1 MSKDGRIKRFFKK
14 KNLNPTNNRKKVG
27 IILFATSIGLF
38 FLFAFR
44 LSYIINTDEVAGVS
58 LKEKT
63 QELYTGSNV
72 IKAKRGAILD
82 RNGQVIAEDATSYSL
97 YVVLSETYLGQNNK
111 KLYAQKENFDAIA
124 ETLSKYTPLSKEEV
138 LAYLNGGTKED
149 GTVQFQ
155 VEFGNGGKNLTLEQR
170 QNIEAELDAQNI
182 EGVYFN
188 DHPDRIYPNGVFSSH
203 FIGYTDL
210 ANPEDETTGLVG
222 KMGLEASYND
232 ILSGKDG
239 KIEYQKDVY
248 GNPLPGTVVEDT
260 EAQNGKDIYTTLDIR
275 LQTRLE
281 SLLDPFVEKYEPQ
294 GVTAMLMEAKTG
306 NILAMAQRPTFEPET
321 KAGVD
326 GDFVWRNALTEDA
339 FEPGST
345 MKIMT
350 AAAAIQQGVFNPDE
364 QYVYPAGGVVLDED
378 RDVSVND
385 WDFGKKGTLTF
396 RQAISW
402 SSNVGMLNLEQ
413 RMGGD
418 VWRSYLENFGF
429 GKSTNSGLA
438 SEAVGYLPTNNIVD
452 IAMSSFG
459 QAVSVTNFQMMQAF
473 SAFANDGT
481 MLKPQYISK
490 IKDPTT
496 GEETITQPEA
506 VGTPVGAQAVN
517 DVRTYMID
525 TVEDPEYGI
534 AYGIYTVPNY
544 RVAAK
549 TGTAQ
554 ITENGVYLRGDTDYL
569 YSVVEMVPA
578 ENPEY
583 ILYVTVKQP
592 VKYDKTAL
600 SEIANPLM
608 KLAMEIK
615 DTDSGDGTTGAA
627 TAVVT
632 ESDSTSSSTEEV
644 EGEVTPEVNE

>member
-1 MSKDGRIKRFFKK
+1 MSKDSRIKRFIRK

-27 IILFATSIGLF
+27 IILFAASIGLF

-44 LSYIINTDEVAGVS
+44 LSYIISSGEVAGVS

-63 QELYTGSNV
+63 QDLYTGSTV

-82 RNGQVIAEDATSYSL
+82 RNGQIIAEDATSYSL
-97 YVVLSETYLGQNNK
+97 YAVLSETFLGQENK
-111 KLYAQKENFDAIA
+111 KLYAQKKDYEAIA
-124 ETLSKYTPLSKEEV
+124 ETLDKYTNLSKEDA
-138 LAYLNGGTKED
+138 LKYLNGGTKED

-155 VEFGNGGKNLTLEQR
+155 VEFGNNGKNLTLEQR
-170 QNIEAELDAQNI
+170 QNIENELETLGI
-182 EGVYFN
+182 EGIYFN

-210 ANPEDETTGLVG
+210 ADPDDESTGLVG
-222 KMGLEASYND
+222 KMGLEAAYDN

-239 KIEYQKDVY
+239 KIEYQRDVY
-248 GNPLPGTVVEDT
+248 GNPLPGTIVEDS
-260 EAQNGKDIYTTLDIR
+260 ESYDGKDIYTTLDIR

-281 SLLDPFVEKYEPQ
+281 ALLDPFVEKYEPES
-294 GVTAMLMEAKTG
+294 VTTMLMEAKTG
-306 NILAMAQRPTFEPET
+306 NILAMAQRPSFEPET
-321 KAGVD
+321 KEGVD
-326 GDFVWRNALTEDA
+326 ENFVWRNALIEDS

-345 MKIMT
+345 MKIIT
-350 AAAAIQQGVFNPDE
+350 AAAAIQEGVFNPNE
-364 QYVYPAGGVVLDED
+364 QFAYPYGGVVLDEE
-378 RDVSVND
+378 RDVKVND
-385 WDFGKKGTLTF
+385 WDKGEKGVLTF

-402 SSNVGMLNLEQ
+402 SSNVGMLELER
-413 RMGGD
+413 RMGND
-418 VWRSYLENFGF
+418 KWKSYLESFNF
-429 GKSTNSGLA
+429 GKSTNSGLP
-438 SEAVGYLPTNNIVD
+438 SESAGSLPTDNIVD

-490 IKDPTT
+490 IKDPQT
-496 GEETITQPEA
+496 GEETVTKKEA
-506 VGTPVGAQAVN
+506 VGTPVSAQAVS

-525 TVEDPEYGI
+525 TVEDPDYGI
-534 AYGIYTVPNY
+534 AYGVYTVPNY

-554 ITENGVYLRGDTDYL
+554 ITENGLYLDGETDYL

-583 ILYVTVKQP
+583 ILYVTVKRP
-592 VKYDKTAL
+592 AYYDKTMM

-608 KLAMEIK
+608 KLAMELK
-615 DTDSGDGTTGAA
+615 DTDGAADTA

-632 ESDSTSSSTEEV
+632 ETSESSEVV
-644 EGEVTPEVNE
+644 EGNE

>member
-1 MSKDGRIKRFFKK
+1 MSKDSRIKRFIRK

-27 IILFATSIGLF
+27 IILFAASIGLF
-38 FLFAFR
+38 FLFVFR
-44 LSYIINTDEVAGVS
+44 LSYIISSGEVAGVS

-63 QELYTGSNV
+63 QNLYTGSTV

-82 RNGQVIAEDATSYSL
+82 RNGQIIAEDATSYSL
-97 YVVLSETYLGQNNK
+97 YAILSETFLGQENK
-111 KLYAQKENFDAIA
+111 KLYAQKKDYDAIA
-124 ETLSKYTPLSKEEV
+124 ETLAKYTDLSKEAV
-138 LAYLNGGTKED
+138 LKYLNDDTKED
-149 GTVQFQ
+149 GTSKYQ
-155 VEFGNGGKNLTLEQR
+155 VEFGNNGKNLTLEQR
-170 QNIEAELDAQNI
+170 QNIENELETLKISGIYFDA
-182 EGVYFN
+182 
-188 DHPDRIYPNGVFSSH
+188 HPNRIYPNGVFSSH

-210 ANPEDETTGLVG
+210 ADPDNESTGLVG
-222 KMGLEASYND
+222 KMGLEAAYND

-239 KIEYQKDVY
+239 KIEYQKDVSQ
-248 GNPLPGTVVEDT
+248 NPLPGTIIEDS
-260 EAQNGKDIYTTLDIR
+260 ESQDGKDIYTTLDIR

-281 SLLDPFVEKYEPQ
+281 ALLDPFVEKYEPA
-294 GVTAMLMEAKTG
+294 GVTTMLMEAKTG
-306 NILAMAQRPTFEPET
+306 NILAMAQRPSFEPET
-321 KAGVD
+321 KEGVD
-326 GDFVWRNALTEDA
+326 EDFIWRNALIEDS

-345 MKIMT
+345 MKIIT
-350 AAAAIQQGVFNPDE
+350 AAAAIQEGVFNPNE
-364 QYVYPAGGVVLDED
+364 QFAYPYGGVVLDEE
-378 RDVSVND
+378 RGVKVND
-385 WDFGKKGTLTF
+385 WDEGGKGVLTF

-402 SSNVGMLNLEQ
+402 SSNVGMLELEK
-413 RMGGD
+413 RLGND
-418 VWRSYLENFGF
+418 RWKSYLESFHFGE
-429 GKSTNSGLA
+429 STNSGLP
-438 SEAVGYLPTNNIVD
+438 SESAGRLPTDNIVD

-490 IKDPTT
+490 IKDPQT
-496 GEETITQPEA
+496 GEETVTQKEA
-506 VGTPVGAQAVN
+506 VGTPVSAQAVN

-525 TVEDPEYGI
+525 TVEDPNYGI

-554 ITENGVYLRGDTDYL
+554 ISENGVYLPGATDNL

-592 VKYDKTAL
+592 VYFDKTIM

-608 KLAMEIK
+608 KLAMELK
-615 DTDSGDGTTGAA
+615 DTDGAADTA
-627 TAVVT
+627 TAVIPETT
-632 ESDSTSSSTEEV
+632 ESSAVV
-644 EGEVTPEVNE
+644 EGNE